1 MQTFTD
7 HQARRSA
14 TWPDLTTEQLA
25 RVRSAVQETLDDHRR
40 HLQENEELF
49 RVLVSDPSV
58 DAGERQAA
66 RVAAAKAA
74 GICQEAEGALAA
86 MDDGTYGRCTGCGQ
100 DIPFERLEALPL
112 TQTCVAC
119 PQP

>member
-1 MQTFTD
+1 MQSFTD
-7 HQARRSA
+7 QQARTSA
-14 TWPDLTTEQLA
+14 TTLDLSSDQLA
-25 RVRSAVQETLDDHRR
+25 RIRAAVQETLDDHRR

-49 RVLVSDPSV
+49 RILVSDPSV

-74 GICQEAEGALAA
+74 EVCQEAEGALAA
-86 MDDGTYGRCTGCGQ
+86 MADGTYGRCTGCGQ

-112 TQTCVAC
+112 TQSCVAC